1 MNKIKSISMQLMEKH
16 GDMFSDD
23 FEKNKEILNKITI
36 IRSKRLKNKVAGYLT
51 IYLKGQMDSQE
62 EKEEESVEVSE

>member
-1 MNKIKSISMQLMEKH
+1 MQLMEKH

-23 FEKNKEILNKITI
+23 FEKNKEVLNKITI

-51 IYLKGQMDSQE
+51 VYLKGQMDSQE
-62 EKEEESVEVSE
+62 EKEEEIVEVSE